1 MSDRL
6 RAPCEAQEQVQD
18 HGRDA
23 GDDAGSHEGSPR
35 TDGDNEDRFI
45 VGFTVDTVT

>member
-23 GDDAGSHEGSPR
+23 AMMQAVMKVPQEQTETTRIASSLGSPW
-35 TDGDNEDRFI
+35 TL
-45 VGFTVDTVT
+45 